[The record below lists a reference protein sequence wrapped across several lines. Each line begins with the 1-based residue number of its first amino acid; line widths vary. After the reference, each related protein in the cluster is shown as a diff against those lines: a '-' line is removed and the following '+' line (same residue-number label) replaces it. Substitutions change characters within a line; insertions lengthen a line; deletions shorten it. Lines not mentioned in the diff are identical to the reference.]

1 MLLFLCDRTEY
12 GVPIKENVH
21 VYECT
26 FSTLILNPKT
36 EKTYRGENRVLVVCD
51 TIEDAIAVCRKQWP
65 DEFVL
70 HQVVKRNQRCDLIV
84 SDSVLGNRELES
96 IRAIIESPVD
106 LENDGEVCVRV
117 PKAVWDAARSMV

>member
-12 GVPIKENVH
+12 GVPIKEKVH

-36 EKTYRGENRVLVVCD
+36 QKTYRGENRVLVVCD
-51 TIEDAIAVCRKQWP
+51 TIEDAIAVCRKQSP

-84 SDSVLGNRELES
+84 SDSVFPEFDSSMEQIQYSHES
-96 IRAIIESPVD
+96 LKPPMQGQI
-106 LENDGEVCVRV
+106 
-117 PKAVWDAARSMV
+117 

>member
-12 GVPIKENVH
+12 GVPIREKVH

-36 EKTYRGENRVLVVCD
+36 EKTYRGEVRVLVVCD

-84 SDSVLGNRELES
+84 SDSVFPDNART
-96 IRAIIESPVD
+96 IRARTRNINQK
-106 LENDGEVCVRV
+106 ENKR
-117 PKAVWDAARSMV
+117 

>member
-12 GVPIKENVH
+12 GVPIKEKVH

-70 HQVVKRNQRCDLIV
+70 HQVVKRNQRCDLII
-84 SDSVLGNRELES
+84 SDSV
-96 IRAIIESPVD
+96 IH
-106 LENDGEVCVRV
+106 DGK
-117 PKAVWDAARSMV
+117 PNLAAMGTQVISSDGSSKIMRC